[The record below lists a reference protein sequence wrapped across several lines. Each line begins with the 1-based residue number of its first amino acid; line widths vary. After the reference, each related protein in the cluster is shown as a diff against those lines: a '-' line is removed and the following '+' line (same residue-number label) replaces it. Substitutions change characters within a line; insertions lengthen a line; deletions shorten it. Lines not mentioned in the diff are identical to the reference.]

1 MNIRRTNIRAQ
12 LVAPLAVPIALSIAL
27 SIALA
32 GCAPVDR
39 TEARATT
46 GGEFP
51 VFVEV
56 ATEKPTEQSEIPRH
70 GPGLYRLDLGMAEGS
85 DTGPGPIQAEQQQF
99 LTCMAH
105 ENTPGDVISC
115 QADFPVRWKETD
127 GQHRQARTVIISMDE
142 DGDLDVRAEV
152 EAMRTPEIMPT
163 DITDE
168 AVIAGLHVHLTD
180 NEARFSTDP
189 EELPGSV
196 LITPDS
202 FELVTEVVAEV
213 HTETTG
219 DFPAVTVKTT

>member
-1 MNIRRTNIRAQ
+1 MNIPRTNTRAW
-12 LVAPLAVPIALSIAL
+12 LVVPLAVPIALTT
-27 SIALA
+27 ALA
-32 GCAPVDR
+32 GCAPVDS
-39 TEARATT
+39 TEAHATT
-46 GGEFP
+46 KGEFP

-56 ATEKPTEQSEIPRH
+56 ATEKPTGQSEIPHH
-70 GPGLYRLDLGMAEGS
+70 GPGLYRLDLGVAEGS

-105 ENTPGDVISC
+105 EDTPGDVISC
-115 QADFPVRWKETD
+115 QADFPVRWKEAD
-127 GQHRQARTVIISMDE
+127 GQHRQARTVIISTDE

-152 EAMRTPEIMPT
+152 EAMPTPKIMPT

-168 AVIAGLHVHLTD
+168 AVIVGLHVHLTD

-202 FELVTEVVAEV
+202 FEVL
-213 HTETTG
+213 TETTG